1 MSVRAVC
8 HFFATVHFWIGCYYD
23 WNYVKVPAEV
33 SRMGESFGFSGKL
46 KFLTFWDALLQGF
59 FFAICLLND
68 FIGTNENVPKRIPL
82 IRKIK
87 DLILASL
94 AFPLANFVALTFW
107 GLYLVDREL
116 IFPKALD
123 PYFPTWLNHV
133 MHTNIAV
140 FILIELFTSFRKYP
154 SRKQGIGILVAFM
167 AVYLVWIHIIHSYTG
182 MWVYPI
188 LEVLNLPLRI
198 VFFAVLLGFTIALYI
213 LGERLNGLVWRKQLK
228 DLKKA

>member
-1 MSVRAVC
+1 MKMLRNIFHLASSLSFLVS
-8 HFFATVHFWIGCYYD
+8 FWYD
-23 WNYVKVPAEV
+23 QGLDIPPLQWKGDTFM
-33 SRMGESFGFSGKL
+33 RGRL
-46 KFLTFWDALLQGF
+46 KFLTIWDLLLQGF

>member
-1 MSVRAVC
+1 MIRRLFYTLAFMHYFYGV
-8 HFFATVHFWIGCYYD
+8 WYD
-23 WNYVKVPAEV
+23 LNYVKLP
-33 SRMGESFGFSGKL
+33 GLKPTSGIPL
-46 KFLTFWDALLQGF
+46 KGRLRFLTFWDMLLQGF